1 MVNLKDKM
9 NIKIYADGA
18 DLSSFEELNKNP
30 KISGF
35 TTNPS
40 LMKKSGVTDYK
51 KFAKE
56 VLKIVKK
63 KPVSFEVFTDDI
75 NEMEAQAREISTW
88 GENIYVKIPI
98 TNSKNVKTN
107 QIIKKLSDDKIKC
120 NVTAVFTIDQVQDI
134 LSVVENNTDL
144 IISIFAGRIADTG
157 LDPINT
163 MKEAIKLCKTKKNI
177 EILWASTREIFN
189 VVQANN
195 INCHIITVPN
205 SILLKMSNFGKNLKK
220 LSLETVNSFLIDA
233 QKSGFK
239 I

>member
-1 MVNLKDKM
+1 M

-18 DLSSFEELNKNP
+18 DLDSFKELNENP

-40 LMKKSGVTDYK
+40 LMKKSGVKDYK

-75 NEMEAQAREISTW
+75 NEMETQAREINTW

-120 NVTAVFTIDQVQDI
+120 NVTAVFTIDQVKDI
-134 LSVVENNTDL
+134 INVIDNKTDL

-157 LDPINT
+157 LDPIDT
-163 MKEAIKLCKTKKNI
+163 MKEAIALCKNKRNI

-189 VVQANN
+189 VIQANN
-195 INCHIITVPN
+195 INCDIITVPN
-205 SILLKMSNFGKNLKK
+205 SILLKMSNFGKNLEE

>member
-1 MVNLKDKM
+1 M
-9 NIKIYADGA
+9 
-18 DLSSFEELNKNP
+18 
-30 KISGF
+30 
-35 TTNPS
+35 
-40 LMKKSGVTDYK
+40 
-51 KFAKE
+51 E
-56 VLKIVKK
+56 V
-63 KPVSFEVFTDDI
+63 
-75 NEMEAQAREISTW
+75 QAREINTW

-107 QIIKKLSDDKIKC
+107 QLIKKLSDAKIKC
-120 NVTAVFTIDQVQDI
+120 NVTAVFTIDQVKDI
-134 LSVVENNTDL
+134 INVVDNKTDL

-163 MKEAIKLCKTKKNI
+163 MKEAIKICKNKSNI

-205 SILLKMSNFGKNLKK
+205 SILLKMSNFGKNLEK
-220 LSLETVNSFLIDA
+220 LSLETVNSFLTDA

>member
-1 MVNLKDKM
+1 MVNLKDKI

-18 DLSSFEELNKNP
+18 DLSSFEELNENP

-56 VLKIVKK
+56 VLKIIKL
-63 KPVSFEVFTDDI
+63 KPVSFDVFTDDI
-75 NEMEAQAREISTW
+75 DEMEAQAREISTW

-107 QIIKKLSDDKIKC
+107 QIVKKLLDDKIKC
-120 NVTAVFTIDQVQDI
+120 NVTAVFTIDQVKDI
-134 LSVVENNTDL
+134 INVVDNRTDL

-157 LDPINT
+157 LDPVNT
-163 MKEAIKLCKTKKNI
+163 MKEAIKLCKNKKNI

-205 SILLKMSNFGKNLKK
+205 SILLKMSNFGKNLEK